1 MSRGTV
7 FFKSRTN
14 RLPACQQQG
23 KRFISIRS
31 NQLQST
37 TFSTHPQSPHQLYF
51 LGLAQVG
58 CIGQPLSRHVIDTTF
73 KCIMLHVYFRI
84 AQRRDASV
92 TKEVSM
98 ELDSNKKLTRQEKD
112 ERLK

>member
-1 MSRGTV
+1 MYTV
-7 FFKSRTN
+7 
-14 RLPACQQQG
+14 
-23 KRFISIRS
+23 
-31 NQLQST
+31 
-37 TFSTHPQSPHQLYF
+37 
-51 LGLAQVG
+51 
-58 CIGQPLSRHVIDTTF
+58 VIAF
-73 KCIMLHVYFRI
+73 KCIVLHVYFRI